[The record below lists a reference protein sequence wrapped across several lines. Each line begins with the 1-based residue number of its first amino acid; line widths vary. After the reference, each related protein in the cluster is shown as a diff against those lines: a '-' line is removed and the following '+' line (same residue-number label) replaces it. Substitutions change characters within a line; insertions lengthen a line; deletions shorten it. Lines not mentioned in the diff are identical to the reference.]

1 MADPWTNDFAALD
14 ERSRKQLRSL
24 AASRAHVLSQPEL
37 SRMRFLKNRPLLA
50 ALVVVGLVGA
60 ASGAVY
66 AVDRVFLSVDPDETA
81 PEIERDVQH
90 QLDQAGIVGTVHA
103 EKSDGRL
110 TVAIQSTD
118 QHLGSDL
125 PVLIARGS
133 DDAAQQRNTVR
144 VEVHTE
150 LDTLQQQ
157 QLTAALG
164 EQAFVEQLMRDE
176 LAGHPAGADAY
187 KTQLAN
193 HGFHDVDVELVDHTV
208 TITVNAPPN

>member
-24 AASRAHVLSQPEL
+24 AAVRAHVLSQPEN
-37 SRMRFLKNRPLLA
+37 SRMRFFKNRPLLA

-81 PEIERDVQH
+81 PEIEQDVQH

-118 QHLGSDL
+118 DHLGSDL
-125 PVLIARGS
+125 PVMVMRGS
-133 DDAAQQRNTVR
+133 NAGAPQQNGVR
-144 VEVHTE
+144 VQLHTD
-150 LDTLQQQ
+150 LSIAQQQ
-157 QLTAALG
+157 QLTEALG
-164 EQAFVEQLMRDE
+164 EQAFVEQLMRDDM
-176 LAGHPAGADAY
+176 AGHPDGADAY
-187 KTQLAN
+187 KTQLAS
-193 HGFHDVDVELVDHTV
+193 HGFHDVTVEAADHAI
-208 TITVNAPPN
+208 TISVNAPPN